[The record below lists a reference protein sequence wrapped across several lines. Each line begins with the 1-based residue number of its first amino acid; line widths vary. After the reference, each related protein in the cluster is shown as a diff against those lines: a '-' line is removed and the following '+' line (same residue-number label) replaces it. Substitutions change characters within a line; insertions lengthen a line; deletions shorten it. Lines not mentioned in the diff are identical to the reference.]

1 METNIHRVNFD
12 GTPNPN
18 GNWWVWKETCDRC
31 QKLIYDE
38 ATQHSDLEE
47 SAVDFCA
54 ECIRYF
60 MKKHIPYKEAKMKYK
75 KNKTALL

>member
-1 METNIHRVNFD
+1 MKTNIHRVNFD

-54 ECIRYF
+54 ECIRY
-60 MKKHIPYKEAKMKYK
+60 
-75 KNKTALL
+75 L